1 MVGEEGPE
9 LAYMPPARIY
19 NAGDTRAMQSGGG
32 GNADA
37 MAELLEETKLI
48 RKNSDKTENRIYK
61 LERILDDWDRNGAP
75 VVNQPDTVLEV
86 AP

>member
-1 MVGEEGPE
+1 MIAQIHKGE
-9 LAYMPPARIY
+9 AIMPAPVAQRWR
-19 NAGDTRAMQSGGG
+19 DTGGG
-32 GNADA
+32 DSAL
-37 MAELLEETKLI
+37 MQEMLMETKAI

-86 AP
+86 TP